1 MGAELARVKTDA
13 FAGFDAPFPPP
24 LRTADFALR
33 RLEDLRK
40 YHIFLIKEFNLEN
53 GDGQASINSLLPL

>member
-13 FAGFDAPFPPP
+13 FAGFDAPFPP